1 MKQRP
6 WSKLQREI
14 YDLLTPTINLQIH
27 CTCYPMR
34 SQNGGST
41 DFRVTGF
48 LWIKTLS
55 GIIPKTLWRVIVEF
69 RIVTVKPVG
78 TLT

>member
-34 SQNGGST
+34 SQNGGKHRFAALL
-41 DFRVTGF
+41 DF
-48 LWIKTLS
+48 S
-55 GIIPKTLWRVIVEF
+55 G
-69 RIVTVKPVG
+69 
-78 TLT
+78 